1 MFNLSSVRGRLLLVT
16 AGVIFGF
23 CIMVAVAWISARK
36 SEQAMADVERL
47 SANLSVVEGMRLA
60 NVELVLAAMD
70 SIVDK
75 DEGKVLPERTQAIE
89 DAIKKI
95 RDGIETARTTAE
107 AIGQPDLMATFETD
121 LAAVAKAIQVD
132 LKTMIEANATTE
144 EFTKL
149 DDAIDG
155 GGENM
160 IGALTTIS
168 EKGGEVLKETIAS
181 ANSTA
186 SMARFAQI
194 GTALLAILLIAPA
207 MLFVVR
213 SITAPLTR
221 LRENMVQL
229 ADGELEIDIVD
240 AGRSDEIG
248 HMARAVEVFRDNARE
263 QSRLSVASEAEQL
276 QKAQRQERIDSLIA
290 AFRTNVLERLSTVGA
305 NTEKME
311 ETAVALTEVA
321 NATNQQASDAS
332 AASQQA
338 SSNVQTVA
346 AAAEEL
352 AASISEIERQVEQT
366 TKIVGEA
373 TGSAQETNEKVAS
386 LASAA
391 QKIGDVVSLIQ
402 AIAEQTNLL
411 ALNATIEAARAG
423 DAGKG
428 FAVVAAEVKELA
440 TQTSKAT
447 EEISQQISAIQGST
461 DQAVEAI
468 GAIAEKI
475 ESVNSFTTTIAAA
488 VRQQGDATG
497 EISENVNQAAVGT
510 QHATDNIAGVT
521 EAASRA
527 TASAE
532 DVRHVSSDMAV
543 QAQALEDAISAFLDD
558 VAAA

>member
-1 MFNLSSVRGRLLLVT
+1 MT
-16 AGVIFGF
+16 TGVIFAF
-23 CIMVAVAWISARK
+23 CVMVAVAWVSARK
-36 SEQAMADVERL
+36 SEQAMHDVERL
-47 SANLSVVEGMRLA
+47 SASLSVVEGMRLA

-70 SIVDK
+70 SIIDK
-75 DEGKVLPERTQAIE
+75 DEGKVLPERAEAIE
-89 DAIKKI
+89 DAITTI
-95 RDGIETARTTAE
+95 RDGIATARATAE
-107 AIGQPDLMATFETD
+107 LLGQPDLMATFETD
-121 LAAVAKAIQVD
+121 LAMVTKAIQVD
-132 LKTMIEANATTE
+132 LKEMIEANAPTE
-144 EFTKL
+144 EFAKL

-160 IGALTTIS
+160 IDTLSTLS
-168 EKGGEVLKETIAS
+168 EKGGQLLRETIAG

-186 SMARFAQI
+186 AMARYAQV

-221 LRENMVQL
+221 IRENMVQL

-248 HMARAVEVFRDNARE
+248 HMARAVEVFRANASERA
-263 QSRLSVASEAEQL
+263 RLSVASEAEQL
-276 QKAQRQERIDSLIA
+276 QKAQRQERVDSLIVN
-290 AFRTNVLERLSTVGA
+290 FRTNVLERLSTVEA
-305 NTEKME
+305 NTGKME

-352 AASISEIERQVEQT
+352 AASIAEIERQVEQT
-366 TKIVGEA
+366 ATIVGEA

-468 GAIAEKI
+468 GVIAEKI
-475 ESVNSFTTTIAAA
+475 GSVNSFTTAIAAA

-497 EISENVNQAAVGT
+497 EISANVNQAAVGT

-527 TASAE
+527 TISAE
-532 DVRHVSSDMAV
+532 DVRLVSSDMAH
-543 QAQALEDAISAFLDD
+543 QAHALQEAINSFLED

>member
-1 MFNLSSVRGRLLLVT
+1 MKHLSSVRGRLLLVT

-23 CIMVAVAWISARK
+23 CVMVAVAWFSARK
-36 SEQAMADVERL
+36 SEQAMLEVERL
-47 SANLSVVEGMRLA
+47 SANLSVVDGMRLA

-70 SIVDK
+70 SIIDK
-75 DEGKVLPERTQAIE
+75 DEGKVLPERAQAIE
-89 DAIKKI
+89 DAIKTI
-95 RDGIETARTTAE
+95 RDGIGTAKTTAE
-107 AIGQPDLMATFETD
+107 LIGQPDLMGTFDAD
-121 LAAVAKAIQVD
+121 LATVAKAIQVD
-132 LKTMIEANATTE
+132 LKAMIEANAPTE
-144 EFTKL
+144 EFSKL

-160 IGALTTIS
+160 IDALSTLS
-168 EKGGEVLKETIAS
+168 EKGGDVLSETIAS

-229 ADGELEIDIVD
+229 ADGELEIEIVD
-240 AGRSDEIG
+240 AERRDEIG

-263 QSRLSVASEAEQL
+263 RARLSVASEAEQL
-276 QKAQRQERIDSLIA
+276 QKAQRQERVDSLIV

-321 NATNQQASDAS
+321 NATNQQANDAS

-352 AASISEIERQVEQT
+352 SASISEIERQVEQT
-366 TKIVGEA
+366 TQIVGEA

-386 LASAA
+386 LANAA

-447 EEISQQISAIQGST
+447 EEIGQQISAIQGST

-468 GAIAEKI
+468 GVIAEKI

-532 DVRHVSSDMAV
+532 DVRLVSSDMAV
-543 QAQALEDAISAFLDD
+543 QAHALEEAISTFLDD

>member
-1 MFNLSSVRGRLLLVT
+1 MMNLSSVRGRLLLVT
-16 AGVIFGF
+16 TGVILAF
-23 CIMVAVAWISARK
+23 CVMVAVAWVSARK
-36 SEQAMADVERL
+36 SEQAMQDVERL
-47 SANLSVVEGMRLA
+47 SASLSVVEGMRLA

-70 SIVDK
+70 TIIDK
-75 DEGKVLPERTQAIE
+75 DEGKILPERAQAIE
-89 DAIKKI
+89 DAITTI
-95 RDGIETARTTAE
+95 REGIGTARSTAE
-107 AIGQPDLMATFETD
+107 LLGQPALMATFETD
-121 LAAVAKAIQVD
+121 LATVAKAIQVD
-132 LKTMIEANATTE
+132 LKEMIEANAPTE
-144 EFTKL
+144 EFARL

-160 IGALTTIS
+160 IDTLSTLS
-168 EKGGEVLKETIAS
+168 KKGGQLLSETIAG

-186 SMARFAQI
+186 ETARFAQV

-213 SITAPLTR
+213 SITVPLTR
-221 LRENMVQL
+221 IRENMVQL

-248 HMARAVEVFRDNARE
+248 HMARAVEVFRANTSERA
-263 QSRLSVASEAEQL
+263 RLSVASEAEQL
-276 QKAQRQERIDSLIA
+276 QKAQRQERVDSLIA
-290 AFRTNVLERLSTVGA
+290 SFRTNVLERLNTVEA
-305 NTEKME
+305 NTGKME
-311 ETAVALTEVA
+311 ETAAALTEVA

-352 AASISEIERQVEQT
+352 AASIAEIERQVEQT
-366 TKIVGEA
+366 ATIVGEA

-468 GAIAEKI
+468 GVIAEKI
-475 ESVNSFTTTIAAA
+475 ESVNTFTTTIAAA

-527 TASAE
+527 TISAE
-532 DVRHVSSDMAV
+532 DVRLVSSDMAH
-543 QAQALEDAISAFLDD
+543 QAHALQEAINSFLKD

>member
-1 MFNLSSVRGRLLLVT
+1 
-16 AGVIFGF
+16 
-23 CIMVAVAWISARK
+23 
-36 SEQAMADVERL
+36 
-47 SANLSVVEGMRLA
+47 MRLA

-70 SIVDK
+70 TIIDK
-75 DEGKVLPERTQAIE
+75 DEGKVLPERAQAIE
-89 DAIKKI
+89 DAIRTI
-95 RDGIETARTTAE
+95 RDGIETARATGE
-107 AIGQPDLMATFETD
+107 VIGQPDLMATFEAD
-121 LAAVAKAIQVD
+121 LATVAKAIQVD
-132 LKTMIEANATTE
+132 LKTMIEANAPTE
-144 EFTKL
+144 EFSKL
-149 DDAIDG
+149 NDAIDG

-160 IGALTTIS
+160 IGALSTLS
-168 EKGGEVLKETIAS
+168 EQGKVVLSETIVS
-181 ANSTA
+181 ENSTA

-213 SITAPLTR
+213 SITSPLTR

-240 AGRSDEIG
+240 ADRKDEIG

-290 AFRTNVLERLSTVGA
+290 SFRTNVLERLSTVGA

-311 ETAVALTEVA
+311 ETAAALTEVA

-366 TKIVGEA
+366 TAIVGEA

-386 LASAA
+386 LANAA

-468 GAIAEKI
+468 GVIAEKI
-475 ESVNSFTTTIAAA
+475 ESVNAFTTTIAAA